1 MTDHSVS
8 VIPIV
13 ERDTGQLLGSVA
25 SHDIVDLVALMHEIE
40 GEAQRLATGEGPA
53 RR

>member
-13 ERDTGQLLGSVA
+13 ELDTGRFLGSVA
-25 SHDIVDLVALMHEIE
+25 SHDIVDLVVLMHEIE
-40 GEAQRLATGEGPA
+40 SEAQLA
-53 RR
+53 